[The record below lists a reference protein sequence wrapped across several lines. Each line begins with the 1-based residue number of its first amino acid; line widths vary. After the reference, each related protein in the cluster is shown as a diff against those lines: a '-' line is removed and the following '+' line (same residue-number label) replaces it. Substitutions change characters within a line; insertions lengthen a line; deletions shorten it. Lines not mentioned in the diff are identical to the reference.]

1 MAKKGIENNGNCGC
15 NGNDNQQ
22 TITNEP
28 KKVYFVRNTPV
39 FNRPKPIEVVVPKQT
54 FYRLVCCQLY
64 WSLINAAQ
72 SVSRSA
78 RKKLKRMQG
87 GFSQTKQTNLNNSA
101 TII

>member
-1 MAKKGIENNGNCGC
+1 MAKKDIEQNGIC

-72 SVSRSA
+72 SVYRSV
-78 RKKLKRMQG
+78 RKKLKRVRCC
-87 GFSQTKQTNLNNSA
+87 FSQTKQTNLNNSFNK
-101 TII
+101 I